1 MLTSQNRE
9 LVPQQ
14 HQFHVFGELRSTTAN
29 EQPQNSSERKVG
41 EGKEHRAILPGRRT
55 PSQLAVSCAVQ
66 RFPVV
71 ARA

>member
-14 HQFHVFGELRSTTAN
+14 HQFHVLGELSSAAAN
-29 EQPQNSSERKVG
+29 EQPQNSSKGKVS
-41 EGKEHRAILPGRRT
+41 EEEEHRAILPGRVKRLT
-55 PSQLAVSCAVQ
+55 AEFLRGSAFSDI
-66 RFPVV
+66 R